1 MPKANLRHL
10 ASHNISYDLSISVE
24 KEIVTE
30 IEINAPPSRI
40 WQILTDFE
48 KYPTWNPFIKKI
60 TGIPRTN
67 EKLEV
72 HMPDPR
78 GGTMIF
84 TPTVLVAERGR
95 ELRWLGKSEGDVF
108 NGEHRF
114 LLEPIENNKMHFTQ
128 SEKFTG
134 SMVASLEGWLD
145 TAVNQNFEEMNR
157 ALKQRAENQ

>member
-1 MPKANLRHL
+1 LN
-10 ASHNISYDLSISVE
+10 DLSIYVE
-24 KEIVTE
+24 KQIVTE
-30 IEINAPPSRI
+30 IEIDATPSRV
-40 WQILTDFE
+40 WQVLTDFE

-60 TGIPRTN
+60 SGVAARN

-84 TPTVLVAERGR
+84 TPTVLAAERDR
-95 ELRWLGKSEGDVF
+95 ELRWLGRSEGDVF

-114 LLEPIENNKMHFTQ
+114 LIEPIDNNNKVHFTQ

-134 SMVASLEGWLD
+134 SMVASLEEWLD
-145 TAVNQNFEEMNR
+145 TAVKQNFEAMNR

>member
-1 MPKANLRHL
+1 MTFA
-10 ASHNISYDLSISVE
+10 ISME

-78 GGTMIF
+78 GGTMVF
-84 TPTVLVAERGR
+84 TPTVLAAEKNR
-95 ELRWLGKSEGDVF
+95 ELRWLGRSEGDVF

-114 LLEPIENNKMHFTQ
+114 LIEQIENKKVHFTQ

-134 SMVASLEGWLD
+134 SMVKSLEGWLD
-145 TAVNQNFEEMNR
+145 TAIKQNFEDMNR
-157 ALKQRAENQ
+157 ALKQRAEKQ